1 MRVTVPMCLPAI
13 IEIAM
18 YLFVNSM
25 VTVSAV
31 VFLRSADLNLA
42 AVALVNMEDAG
53 DVAAAAAMAVLIVI
67 TNIIVRLLYTLLSKK

>member
-1 MRVTVPMCLPAI
+1 MSLPAI

-18 YLFVNSM
+18 YFFVNSM

-31 VFLRSADLNLA
+31 VFLRAADMNLA

-53 DVAAAAAMAVLIVI
+53 DVAAAAAMSTLIVG
-67 TNIIVRLLYTLLSKK
+67 TNIIVRLSYEFILKR